1 MQQSKKGYFFL
12 AIVLAL
18 SVLSGFLFTQKQ
30 YQFGLDIK
38 GGVRLTYKIKE
49 LTEDQKKN
57 LPTIMSNLKRVMTER
72 ASKNLGVVEGNV
84 VQKGEQELIIELPN
98 FTDVDQ
104 ARETISSTASIKL
117 YHAKT
122 VQTPQA
128 GWRRFSA
135 ANTSNDDANP
145 SEEFGDKNDPTGAP
159 FGFKDPRYNEMIK
172 GWDLILEGSDLAKA
186 EVIVEGTNFQPQF
199 RFSGEGAKKLETWS
213 NRFFGREEKIAFVLD
228 GKVLNIA
235 GVEPT
240 ARLGDQAVLTGT
252 FTAQYS
258 NNLVNLLNAGALPV
272 ELEETSSQVVDPTIG
287 EFALKNM
294 VSAGT
299 IAFVVIALFLIIYY
313 SFPGF
318 VALVALGLYVLFT
331 LVAMKYI
338 GATFSLAAIAGFILS
353 VGMAVDANILVFER
367 VKEEM
372 RQGRALLTSVELG
385 FKRAFPA
392 ILDSN
397 ACTILT
403 SLVLVY
409 LGQGA
414 VKGFATTLIIG
425 VAISLFTAVVV
436 TRSLLVF
443 FVSSGIVKSEKLFAA
458 ERGWFGEKWEAKADT
473 EQIQIVNKAR
483 KYFIISAATVI
494 VCLPFFFMGGLKPNV
509 EFLGGFEANYKL
521 KPGATA
527 AQAVANLEAAG
538 YKGVNGKG
546 FRGSNGEQ
554 TLSLTVPQVPG
565 LKANDPKAYDV
576 IAEKAKVVDKLAVTS
591 IQSVG
596 PSIQQE
602 TIRNAIIAIIVSSA
616 LIVCYLA
623 FRFGLA
629 LGSFK
634 NGLKFGMSA
643 ILALVHDIL
652 VVLGIAA
659 ACGWAFGWEL
669 SSLFMTSMLTVIGFS
684 VHDTIVIFDR
694 IRENLSKPGANE
706 DFARLCNKSITQ
718 SFARSLN
725 TSMTVIATLIILIA
739 MGTPTIDL
747 KFFCVVML
755 AGILSGT
762 YSSIFNAAPILYLWD
777 KTVMKNRGVEA
788 GLIAEAHAENDRKR
802 HLLRQ
807 AEANQRMMTGTAGN
821 VAGGQAAKGYGAV
834 KRRDSAV
841 DRSKRNI
848 DEEE

>member
-1 MQQSKKGYFFL
+1 MQQSNKGYLFL
-12 AIVLAL
+12 AIVLVL
-18 SVLSGFLFTQKQ
+18 SVLSGYLFTKKDYQ
-30 YQFGLDIK
+30 YGLDIK

-49 LTEDQKKN
+49 LTDDQRKN
-57 LPTIMSNLKRVMTER
+57 LPTIMSNLKKVMTER

-84 VQKGEQELIIELPN
+84 VQKGEQELIIELPD
-98 FTDVDQ
+98 FTDAQQ

-117 YHAKT
+117 YHAKN
-122 VQTPQA
+122 VQTPLAQY
-128 GWRRFSA
+128 RRYSA
-135 ANTSNDDANP
+135 VGSNRESSDP
-145 SEEFGDKNDPTGAP
+145 VEEFADRNDPTGKP
-159 FGFKDPRYNEMIK
+159 FGFKDPKYAQMIQ

-186 EVIVEGTNFQPQF
+186 EVIVQGTNFQPEF

-213 NRFFGREEKIAFVLD
+213 NRNFGKEEKIAFVLD

-240 ARLGDQAVLTGT
+240 ARLSEQAVLTGT

-287 EFALKNM
+287 DFALKKM
-294 VSAGT
+294 VTAGT
-299 IAFVVIALFLIIYY
+299 IAFGVIALFLIIYY

-318 VALVALGLYVLFT
+318 VALIALGLYVLFT
-331 LVAMKYI
+331 LVAMKYM

-372 RQGRALLTSVELG
+372 RHGRALLTSVELG

-403 SLVLVY
+403 SLVLAY

-414 VKGFATTLIIG
+414 VKGFATTLIVG

-458 ERGWFGEKWEAKADT
+458 ERGWFGEKWEAKADV

-483 KYFIISAATVI
+483 KYFIISVATVV
-494 VCLPFFFMGGLKPNV
+494 VCLPFVFMGGLKPNV

-521 KPGATA
+521 KPGATV
-527 AQAVANLEAAG
+527 AQAVSNLEKAG

-546 FRGSNGEQ
+546 FKDDKGAQ
-554 TLSLTVPQVPG
+554 TISLTVPTAPG

-576 IAEKAKVVDKLAVTS
+576 IAEKAEVVEKLPVTS

-596 PSIQQE
+596 PAIQQE
-602 TIRNAIIAIIVSSA
+602 TIRNAVIAVIVSSS
-616 LIVCYLA
+616 LIVIYLA

-694 IRENLSKPGANE
+694 IRENLSKPGTNE

-725 TSMTVIATLIILIA
+725 TSMTVIATLAILIA
-739 MGTPTIDL
+739 AGTPTVDL

-762 YSSIFNAAPILYLWD
+762 YSSIFNASPILYLWD
-777 KTVMKNRGVEA
+777 KAVMKNRGEEA
-788 GLIAEAHAENDRKR
+788 GLIAEAHAENERKR

-821 VAGGQAAKGYGAV
+821 VAGGQSARGYGAV
-834 KRRDSAV
+834 KRRDSV
-841 DRSKRNI
+841 IDRSKRNI
-848 DEEE
+848 DEE